1 MKLEINF
8 TPESTEFGINLLNAD
23 GKDNDYGIVVC
34 HGKLAGCDH
43 LPEEDKEV
51 RVKTLEGMVALWNN
65 YYGDLI

>member
-8 TPESTEFGINLLNAD
+8 TPESTEFGIDLFNED
-23 GKDNDYGIVVC
+23 GYGIVVC

-65 YYGDLI
+65 YYGS